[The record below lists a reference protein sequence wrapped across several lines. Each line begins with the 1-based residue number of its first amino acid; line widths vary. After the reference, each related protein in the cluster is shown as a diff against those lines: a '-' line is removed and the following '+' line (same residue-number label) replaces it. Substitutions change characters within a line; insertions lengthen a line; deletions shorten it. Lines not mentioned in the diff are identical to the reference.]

1 MKEPVWLEPGDI
13 LAIHERLLALH
24 GGAGG
29 IRDEGL
35 LRSALAKPRHRQ
47 QYDDAAD
54 IARLATA
61 YAAGI
66 VRNHPFVDGNKRTG
80 FVAAVLFAEL
90 NGYRFRAGEE
100 DAAEI
105 MFAFAAGRLD
115 ETEFAAWLRANLR
128 RR

>member
-1 MKEPVWLEPGDI
+1 MKEPVWLEAGEI

-47 QYDDAAD
+47 AYDDEAGIAKLAA
-54 IARLATA
+54 A

-66 VRNHPFVDGNKRTG
+66 IANHPFVDGNKRTA
-80 FVAAVLFAEL
+80 FVAAALFVEL
-90 NGYRFRAGEE
+90 NGYRFVASEE
-100 DAAEI
+100 EAAEI
-105 MFAFAAGRLD
+105 VLALAAGKLG
-115 ETEFAAWLRANLR
+115 ETEFAAWLGANIR

>member
-1 MKEPVWLEPGDI
+1 MKEPVWLEAAEI

-29 IRDEGL
+29 TRDQGL
-35 LRSALAKPRHRQ
+35 LEAALAKPRYRRT
-47 QYDDAAD
+47 YDGTAD
-54 IARLATA
+54 IATLAAA

-66 VRNHPFVDGNKRTG
+66 IGNHPFIDGNKRTG
-80 FVAAVLFAEL
+80 FVAAALFVEL
-90 NGYRFRAGEE
+90 NGHRFVASEE

-105 MFAFAAGRLD
+105 VLALAAGSLD
-115 ETEFAAWLRANLR
+115 EAEFAAWLGANLR